1 MRKHK
6 KGFTIVELV
15 IVIGVIGILSAILI
29 PTFVNVTANAKTA
42 ALKSDLANAYSMYAA
57 DAADGEK
64 EEKVNNQTVY
74 FVDLVKQEDV
84 VLENTEGQYRF
95 LEGEWKEA
103 TGDKKLSESQRY
115 QIAYTINDST
125 KAKAAV
131 GVEYGEYKIYSRVD
145 PKING

>member
-29 PTFVNVTANAKTA
+29 PTFINVTENAKTA
-42 ALKSDLANAYSMYAA
+42 ALKSDLANAYSMYVA

-64 EEKVNNQTVY
+64 EKKEANEDTFY

-84 VLENTEGQYRF
+84 VLENAKGQYRF
-95 LEGEWKEA
+95 LGGEWKEA
-103 TGDKKLSESQRY
+103 TGTDKLSTRY
-115 QIAYTINDST
+115 QIAYTVDTTT
-125 KAKAAV
+125 KTAKD
-131 GVEYGEYKIYSRVD
+131 VEYGGYKIYSRVN
-145 PKING
+145 PEINA

>member
-29 PTFVNVTANAKTA
+29 PTFINVTENAKTA
-42 ALKSDLANAYSMYAA
+42 ALRSDLANAYSMYVA

-84 VLENTEGQYRF
+84 VLENTKGQYRF
-95 LEGEWKEA
+95 LGGEWKEA
-103 TGDKKLSESQRY
+103 TGDDKLSTEKRY
-115 QIAYTINDST
+115 QIAYTVATST
-125 KAKAAV
+125 KTAAD
-131 GVEYGEYKIYSRVD
+131 VEYGGYKIYSRVN
-145 PKING
+145 PEINA